1 MESYPRPQL
10 IGFPLTSYPLTGGV
24 NSRNSSKHFRAS
36 ALSRQSCET
45 KLRDLNSMAALSRSF
60 QGHESVIIRFFAF
73 STIDQKIYMHICLIA
88 VAVNLNEPS
97 LSSSPVYN
105 CICKLHKNAARGEAD
120 WKRNDFSCQ
129 NFPGFTKGRCRNLN
143 CSLRIP
149 VSWASGSCSYS
160 IEAIHKA
167 ERVHMYVCSGCSHF
181 LIPAWELTRCH
192 GKDQWEL
199 DQDLQPVALWSSVAS
214 SRLLRK
220 ESLRSMSVSAL
231 TDCDKTSAGYL
242 WGCRGEFLL
251 AAMPSRWRAISRV
264 PALSA
269 SAKEW
274 NSQSCL
280 VQKRIISASVRDEIL
295 KSLLV
300 VLISQLFPFDQAR
313 PTHKLVIPFC
323 PIAAE
328 CWQVQ

>member
-1 MESYPRPQL
+1 MRRGERL
-10 IGFPLTSYPLTGGV
+10 IGRETIFPARISLDLRKDDAETWIALWESRYPEHLKVVVTVQKRSTRQKEFTMSY
-24 NSRNSSKHFRAS
+24 
-36 ALSRQSCET
+36 
-45 KLRDLNSMAALSRSF
+45 
-60 QGHESVIIRFFAF
+60 
-73 STIDQKIYMHICLIA
+73 
-88 VAVNLNEPS
+88 
-97 LSSSPVYN
+97 
-105 CICKLHKNAARGEAD
+105 
-120 WKRNDFSCQ
+120 
-129 NFPGFTKGRCRNLN
+129 
-143 CSLRIP
+143 
-149 VSWASGSCSYS
+149 
-160 IEAIHKA
+160 
-167 ERVHMYVCSGCSHF
+167 MYVGSGCSHF

-231 TDCDKTSAGYL
+231 IDCEKTSAGYL

-251 AAMPSRWRAISRV
+251 AAMPCRWRAISRV